1 MSEFYTLPELS
12 ERCKLSIRTLE
23 RAISRTDRAK
33 LPSYRVG
40 SRRLVKAA
48 DYERWIEQFRDEP
61 SAASVAAG
69 VLARLR

>member
-1 MSEFYTLPELS
+1 MSDFYTLPELAA
-12 ERCKLSIRTLE
+12 RCKLSLSTLK
-23 RAISRTDRAK
+23 RQIARSDRAK

-40 SRRLVKAA
+40 ARRLVKAS

-61 SAASVAAG
+61 SAPSVAAG